1 MGAKKQGK
9 KGNRKYQFCHWWE
22 WYMNK
27 LGKLK
32 QPAHVKKN
40 QADDNLKNVN

>member
-9 KGNRKYQFCHWWE
+9 KGGYRHKFCHWFE
-22 WYMNK
+22 YYMNK

-32 QPAHVKKN
+32 EPNHVKKV
-40 QADDNLKNVN
+40 DNN